1 MAHRFRRG
9 NNNPVIRIISAR
21 DGIYLFRFPLEKDFV
36 MTYSIVARC
45 PKSGRFGVAVASYS
59 ICVGLY
65 CDGAVRSRI
74 GASFTQGFFRH
85 ANNRLAMNL
94 VEQGHTAKSAMNELL
109 ANDSHPDYRHIA
121 MVDREGVAL
130 VHAGDRLDSGSSFH
144 VVGEGYA
151 VLGDGVA
158 GIDVVNAMSAA
169 FLATEGGE
177 LEERFFAVL
186 EKGRDAGGIKGK
198 NGTLPARSVAVVVFG
213 NRDFSDLDLRVD
225 MHGEAV
231 AELQRLYTEYKPHE
245 AYYLQRALSPRN
257 AIPSME
263 FADMLKRGEVGK

>member
-1 MAHRFRRG
+1 
-9 NNNPVIRIISAR
+9 
-21 DGIYLFRFPLEKDFV
+21 

-45 PKSGRFGVAVASYS
+45 PKSGRFGVAVASHS

-65 CDGAVRSRI
+65 CDGAVRSRT
-74 GASFTQGFFRH
+74 GATFTQGSFRH

-109 ANDSHPDYRHIA
+109 ANDAHPDYRHIA
-121 MVDREGVAL
+121 IVDREGAAL
-130 VHAGDRLDSGSSFH
+130 VHAGGQLGSGAFH
-144 VVGEGYA
+144 IVGEGYV
-151 VLGDGVA
+151 VLGDGVT
-158 GIDVVNAMSAA
+158 GVDVVNAMSAA

-177 LEERFFAVL
+177 LEERFFEVL
-186 EKGRDAGGIKGK
+186 EKGRDAGGIKGGG
-198 NGTLPARSVAVVVFG
+198 GTLPARSVAAVVFG

-225 MHGEAV
+225 MHADAV
-231 AELQRLYTEYKPHE
+231 SELRRLYAQYKPHE

-263 FADMLKRGEVGK
+263 FADMLNRGEVAK